1 MTPVFYV
8 ALGGAVGAAARYG
21 AVQAMMK
28 LHPSAFPLGTMLVNI
43 LGALC
48 IGVLVKLLQH
58 EPHKLLLIT
67 GVLGGFTTF
76 SAFSLDAL
84 QLLQQ
89 GAWGQAA
96 LYVFGSVAW
105 CLLAV
110 WVGTKLA
117 GA

>member
-1 MTPVFYV
+1 MMPIFYV
-8 ALGGAVGAAARYG
+8 AIGGAVGAAARYG
-21 AVQAMMK
+21 AVQTVMK

-48 IGVLVKLLQH
+48 IGVMAKLLQH
-58 EPHKLLLIT
+58 EPQKLLLIT

-89 GAWGQAA
+89 GAWGHAA
-96 LYVFGSVAW
+96 LYILGSVAL

-110 WVGTKLA
+110 WLGTRLA